1 MIRTERR
8 QTKRQGIL
16 AIETIKWIN
25 GTARIKRLKPYVLQ
39 DRKISVVSGSVRI
52 IDQTKLPNKFEY
64 IYCRDAKTMWQAIK
78 RLSVRG
84 APAIG
89 VAAAFGVL
97 LGIQK
102 FKGQDKRKF
111 LKNFN
116 ETCDYLAASRPTAIN
131 LFNMLGRMRGVVDEN
146 PRADVVLLKKLL
158 YKEAMAI
165 FKADQVVCRRMG
177 SHGAKLI
184 KKGMRCLTICN
195 AGALATVD
203 YGTALGVFYSA
214 KKQRKKF
221 SVYSCETRPL
231 LQGARLTCWELLRQ
245 KIDTTLICDNMA
257 ASLMAQGKVDII
269 LTGADRIASN
279 GDSANKIGTYMLA
292 VLAKH
297 HGIPFYIV
305 APRSTF
311 DLKIKSGRQIPIEE
325 RNSQEVTHFAGIA
338 TAPKGVKVYN
348 PAFDVTPANLI
359 TGIVTEYGIIHPPYV
374 KNINSVIASEAKQ
387 SLKEHQ

>member
-1 MIRTERR
+1 MSI
-8 QTKRQGIL
+8 K
-16 AIETIKWIN
+16 TIKWVEN
-25 GTARIKRLKPYVLQ
+25 HA
-39 DRKISVVSGSVRI
+39 RI
-52 IDQTKLPNKFEY
+52 IDQTKLPGRLEY
-64 IYCRDAKTMWQAIK
+64 IDCRDVETMWQAIK

-102 FKGQDKRKF
+102 FKGQDKAKF
-111 LKNFN
+111 LELFN
-116 ETCDYLAASRPTAIN
+116 KTCDYLSTSRPTAVN
-131 LFNMLGRMRGVVDEN
+131 LFNMLNEMRAMVRSN
-146 PRADVVLLKKLL
+146 PQADVANLKKLL
-158 YKEAMAI
+158 YKQAMLI
-165 FKADQVVCRRMG
+165 FKTDRDVCRRMG
-177 SHGAKLI
+177 DHGAKLI
-184 KKGMRCLTICN
+184 KNGMRCLTVCN

-214 KKQRKKF
+214 KKQGKKF
-221 SVYSCETRPL
+221 SAYSCETRPL

-257 ASLMAQGKVDII
+257 ASLMAKKHVDII
-269 LTGADRIASN
+269 FTGADRIASN
-279 GDSANKIGTYMLA
+279 GDTANKIGTYMLA

-297 HGIPFYIV
+297 HGVPFYIV

-325 RNSQEVTHFAGIA
+325 RKGEEVTHFAGVSI
-338 TAPKGVKVYN
+338 APKGVKVYN
-348 PAFDVTPANLI
+348 PAFDVTPADLI

-374 KNINSVIASEAKQ
+374 KNISVILSAAKD
-387 SLKEHQ
+387 LNEFIPTR